1 MPPVS
6 KSLTTDNGAIASQEA
21 VLRIVIA
28 VVVLLMLCAGVR
40 AQTATEAD
48 TSANFYFLGCK
59 AFAEARATNAR
70 LAGIGNFCAGVAHGL
85 AHTAQYFSP
94 PEWQSCAPATSDARQ
109 LLRVIVS
116 YIEARPQR
124 MHEDFRLLTLE
135 AFHHAWPC
143 KSGR

>member
-1 MPPVS
+1 MR
-6 KSLTTDNGAIASQEA
+6 TG
-21 VLRIVIA
+21 IV

-40 AQTATEAD
+40 AQTSTED
-48 TSANFYFLGCK
+48 TSANSVFLGCK
-59 AFAEARATNAR
+59 AFAEGRATN
-70 LAGIGNFCAGVAHGL
+70 LQLNQLGSFCAGVVHRL
-85 AHTAQYFSP
+85 APTAQYFSP

-109 LLRVIVS
+109 LARVVVS

-135 AFHHAWPC
+135 AFHYAWPC